1 MIGENLKKVR
11 EIRGLSLSELAEKAG
26 ISKSYLSNMERNL
39 NENPSIQV
47 LDKISKAL
55 QVDIQT
61 LVGVKTS
68 GNVELDI
75 EWMDFIDEL
84 RELRIEKEK
93 IKELRPIIE
102 FLKWRQE
109 VSSNDGELD

>member
-47 LDKISKAL
+47 LCKISKAL

-68 GNVELDI
+68 GNV
-75 EWMDFIDEL
+75 
-84 RELRIEKEK
+84 
-93 IKELRPIIE
+93 
-102 FLKWRQE
+102 
-109 VSSNDGELD
+109 